1 MKFRYDINALRA
13 IAVIGV
19 LLFHFKVPYFDG
31 GFSGVDIFFVISG
44 YLMSRIII
52 NGIDKKSFSFI
63 DFYSRRVNRIV
74 PALLALIVVLTVACF
89 FFYFPDDYHIN
100 ERNATGSLA
109 FLSNILYWKN
119 SNYFDPAAETNILL
133 HTWSLSVEW
142 QFYMLYP
149 VILLGLNKLFKS
161 RRSLFV
167 FFTVLNVI
175 LFFASAYYTR
185 IDSTASFYLL
195 PTRAW
200 EMMFGGIAFLSE
212 GFSKDFKYKKVTAI
226 IGYLTLLACFLH
238 LNTMM
243 KWPGKYTLVPVVATF
258 LIIIS
263 NYNDFKLL
271 RNGVVQFIG
280 KISYSLYLWHWPL
293 YVIAI
298 YLGFKIDWQTTAI
311 LLLLGVS
318 LAYLSHKY
326 IEQVNLKTKWIL
338 LACVLIAGSTVSLTY
353 FNVNQFV
360 FRPEALQ
367 MASYKARH
375 ENDIKKQ
382 FNTGSCFIAGNEDCL
397 KLYNKGICLNLVPGK
412 KNILL
417 IGDSH
422 AAQFAQS
429 MLGRLNNTGV
439 NISQVTASRCSPILN
454 PKGAQGCIDFINYI
468 YHDFIKANYKDI
480 DGIIICSNW
489 IERTDDNFDG
499 LVNNL
504 NQTISYLEGLHIKVA
519 VIGQNEVYSI
529 PYPLIRSKELQYHMQ
544 LQSKYLSA
552 TARQLNAHLKQ
563 RLGKHYI
570 DVYEVNH
577 PDFPSNTPYLFDE
590 NHLSKKGAD
599 VVTSVILRDP
609 AYKNLLSN

>member
-1 MKFRYDINALRA
+1 
-13 IAVIGV
+13 
-19 LLFHFKVPYFDG
+19 
-31 GFSGVDIFFVISG
+31 
-44 YLMSRIII
+44 
-52 NGIDKKSFSFI
+52 
-63 DFYSRRVNRIV
+63 
-74 PALLALIVVLTVACF
+74 
-89 FFYFPDDYHIN
+89 
-100 ERNATGSLA
+100 
-109 FLSNILYWKN
+109 
-119 SNYFDPAAETNILL
+119 LL

-161 RRSLFV
+161 RFAFFV
-167 FFTVLNVI
+167 FFSVLTVI

-185 IDSTASFYLL
+185 INSTASFYLL

-212 GFSKDFKYKKVTAI
+212 GFIKDFKYKKVAAI

-353 FNVNQFV
+353 FNANQFV

-468 YHDFIKANYKDI
+468 YHDYIKANYKDI

-529 PYPLIRSKELQYHMQ
+529 PYPLIRAKELQYHMQ

-577 PDFPSNTPYLFDE
+577 PNLPSNTPYLFDE

-599 VVTSVILRDP
+599 VVTSVILHDP
-609 AYKNLLSN
+609 AYQNLLSIKN